1 MYPATLG
8 QKKMAVVE
16 RFKRESM
23 YGLSAKKMTVVSPER
38 GGCSWRFDCITNFD
52 NLSFYNTPWTARAM
66 ARDGQLLQSR
76 QFFL

>member
-23 YGLSAKKMTVVSPER
+23 YGLSAKRSGRCKEPGKR
-38 GGCSWRFDCITNFD
+38 
-52 NLSFYNTPWTARAM
+52 
-66 ARDGQLLQSR
+66 
-76 QFFL
+76 

>member
-23 YGLSAKKMTVVSPER
+23 YGLSAKKS
-38 GGCSWRFDCITNFD
+38 GCCKEPGKRWLFVEVRLYYKFRQLIF
-52 NLSFYNTPWTARAM
+52 LQHAM
-66 ARDGQLLQSR
+66 DSKSHGL
-76 QFFL
+76 